1 MPRRPA
7 DGFAVPVVFALL
19 VLATVA
25 AFAWSQR
32 LKRDPLV
39 IDHVTFRAVN
49 TNGMPNAGSGKEDGT
64 KDTGPGKEAGAG
76 SVGGGS
82 GGQAAKKRRSEPV
95 RAFTP
100 NGDCRNDRMRIRF
113 RVTRSDRAIVQVV
126 KPGGR
131 LVITLARDRYLKR
144 YHFFTFYWAGQ
155 SRVGGIAPPGRYKLR
170 VKLLDQGRTLVPPGA
185 ILLHRAPQ
193 EPLPGC
199 EAAEPGAAP

>member
-7 DGFAVPVVFALL
+7 DGLAVPIVFALL

-39 IDHVTFRAVN
+39 LDHVTFRAVN
-49 TNGMPNAGSGKEDGT
+49 TNDAPA
-64 KDTGPGKEAGAG
+64 A
-76 SVGGGS
+76 GGGK
-82 GGQAAKKRRSEPV
+82 GEGEAPKGHRGEPV

-100 NGDCRNDRMRIRF
+100 NGDCRNDRIRIRF

-131 LVITLARDRYLKR
+131 LMITLARDRYLKR
-144 YHFFTFYWAGQ
+144 YRFFTFYWGGR
-155 SRVGGIAPPGRYKLR
+155 SRYGGIAPPGRYKLR
-170 VKLLDQGRTLVPPGA
+170 VKLLVQGRSVVPRGA
-185 ILLHRAPQ
+185 FVLHRAPNR
-193 EPLPGC
+193 PLPGC
-199 EAAEPGAAP
+199 EAAESGAAP